1 MYQTE
6 PPVMVGTLTES
17 LEDYLEIIFRLL
29 LTNKVARVRDIA
41 KAKNVQTSSVSSA
54 LTRLAREGLV
64 EYKVREY
71 VDLTEEGRAFAFR
84 VHQRHVFLK
93 RFLVDLLQVDP
104 ETAEVD
110 ACAMEHVISIET
122 LDRLASFTEYLA
134 YCPVVD
140 GGITHKFRECWLNGS
155 LDSSLCADKEACTV
169 WQQHSQLS
177 SQLGI
182 KNLSDMKPGMRGYI
196 ARLRGPDHLRKLL
209 IDKGILPATS
219 LIIRSYS
226 EDGSVA
232 LELSQEEIQ
241 LSAEEAKMVYIWEAN
256 GHKDDTTSNAK
267 TTTLANLNPG
277 DSFRVHKLDCKGEIR
292 QRLLDMGFT
301 RGATGKF
308 LREAL
313 LRDPIEIEIGD
324 YLLSLRRAE
333 ASNIRVEEIDVNV

>member
-1 MYQTE
+1 MHQRE
-6 PPVMVGTLTES
+6 APEMVGTLTES

-29 LTNKVARVRDIA
+29 LSNKVARVRDIA

-110 ACAMEHVISIET
+110 ACAMEHAISVET
-122 LDRLASFTEYLA
+122 LDRLASFAEYLA
-134 YCPVVD
+134 YCPIVE

-155 LDSSLCADKEACTV
+155 PDHLLCADKEECTI
-169 WQQHSQLS
+169 WQQDSQLS

-182 KNLSDMKPGMRGYI
+182 KNLANMKPGMRGYI

-209 IDKGILPATS
+209 IEKGILPATS
-219 LIIRSYS
+219 VIIRTYS
-226 EDGSVA
+226 ADGSVTV
-232 LELSQEEIQ
+232 ELTQEEIQ
-241 LSAEEAKMVYIWEAN
+241 LSAEEAKMVYIWVAI
-256 GHKDDTTSNAK
+256 GDKIDSTSNVK
-267 TTTLANLNPG
+267 TTTLANLSPG
-277 DSFRVHKLDCKGEIR
+277 DSFRVNKLECKGEIR

-301 RGATGKF
+301 RGAQGKL

-313 LRDPIEIEIGD
+313 LRDPIEIKLGN

-333 ASNIRVEEIDVNV
+333 ASNIRVEEINGTV

>member
-1 MYQTE
+1 MYQTDS
-6 PPVMVGTLTES
+6 PVMVGSLTDA
-17 LEDYLEIIFRLL
+17 LEDYLAIIFRLL

-54 LTRLAREGLV
+54 LTRLAKEGLV

-84 VHQRHVFLK
+84 VHQRHIFLK

-110 ACAMEHVISIET
+110 ACAMEHVISIDT
-122 LDRLASFTEYLA
+122 LDRLASFAEYLA
-134 YCPVVD
+134 YCPSVD
-140 GGITHKFRECWLNGS
+140 GGITHKFRECWLNGPPET
-155 LDSSLCADKEACTV
+155 SLCTDSEACNI
-169 WQQHSQLS
+169 WQHHSQLS

-182 KNLSDMKPGMRGYI
+182 RNLSDMDPGMRGYV
-196 ARLRGPDHLRKLL
+196 ARLRGPDHMRKQL
-209 IDKGILPATS
+209 IDKGLFPATS
-219 LIIRSYS
+219 LKVLSCAPN
-226 EDGSVA
+226 GSVM
-232 LELSQEEIQ
+232 LELTQEEIS
-241 LSAEEAKMVYIWEAN
+241 LSSDEAKIVYIWVAN
-256 GHKDDTTSNAK
+256 GHKTDVSTAVE

-277 DSFRVHKLDCKGEIR
+277 NAFRVHKLKCKGEIR

-301 RGATGKF
+301 RGATGKY

-313 LRDPIEIEIGD
+313 LRDPIEIELGN

-333 ASNIRVEEIDVNV
+333 ASNILVEEIDATA